1 MALTMQTEPMTAKPM
16 PTNFCREPDSSL
28 RQTANIAVKT
38 GIVGCMHVATSTPDS
53 EMPRMYIS

>member
-1 MALTMQTEPMTAKPM
+1 MQTEPMTAKPM